1 MKLALIGC
9 GAMGRMHAE
18 MAQRCG
24 IEIAVCTDKDAKA
37 AKAAAA
43 AFGARAVASVETAV
57 KRPEVDL
64 VCICT
69 PTPRHSGAVIAAAAA
84 GKHIFCEK
92 PFARTMQQ
100 CRAALAAVKR
110 GRVKL
115 FIGHVVRYFHEFEA
129 IKREVENGKIGTPG
143 FARLYRGGIYPG
155 APGSW
160 FQDYSQSGGAIFDM
174 SIHDLDW
181 VRYMFGEPERIFCQ
195 SLQRTKPE
203 YLDYGM
209 VTMRMKSGILTSFT
223 GSWAHPQGFRVKVEV
238 VGDGGLIQYDS
249 DDAPITSMMRA
260 SAGLG
265 PSMIVPASPEV
276 ESPYQLEWQD
286 FHDWITL
293 DRAPRVHPED
303 GVRALEMALAAEKSA
318 ATGKPVK
325 L

>member
-9 GAMGRMHAE
+9 GGMGRMHAE
-18 MAQRCG
+18 MAKRCG
-24 IEIAVCTDKDAKA
+24 FEVAVCCDKDRNA
-37 AKAAAA
+37 AKSAAA
-43 AFGARAVASVETAV
+43 AFGARVAATVEAAV
-57 KRPEVDL
+57 KRPEVDA

-69 PTPRHSGAVIAAAAA
+69 PTPRHSGAVIAAADA

-100 CRAALAAVKR
+100 CRAAITAVKR

-129 IKREVENGKIGTPG
+129 MKTEMESGKIGKAG
-143 FARLYRGGIYPG
+143 FVRIFRGGIYPG

-160 FQDYSQSGGAIFDM
+160 FRDYTQSGGAIFDM

-181 VRYMFGEPERIFCQ
+181 VRYAFGEPESIFCQ
-195 SLQRTKPE
+195 SLRRSKPE
-203 YLDYGM
+203 SLDYGM
-209 VTMRMKSGILTSFT
+209 ATMRMKSGILTSFT
-223 GSWAHPQGFRVKVEV
+223 GSWAHPQGFRVKVEI
-238 VGDGGLIQYDS
+238 VGDGGLIQFDS
-249 DDAPITSMMRA
+249 ADAPINSMMRA
-260 SAGLG
+260 SAGTG

-276 ESPYQLEWQD
+276 VSPYQLEWQD
-286 FHDWITL
+286 FADWIAK
-293 DRAPRVHPED
+293 DRTPRVTPDD
-303 GVRALEMALAAEKSA
+303 GVRALEIALAAEKSA